1 MPFVYML
8 RCADGSYYVGSTRS
22 LELRIFQHNSD
33 KDGCAYTRSRRPV
46 TLVWHAEVENVGQ
59 AFGLEKQTW
68 LGPQEARGADQRRLR
83 AAPGFVLPPRRQAAS
98 RAVRRARPRALGG

>member
-22 LELRIFQHNSD
+22 LELRLFQHNSD
-33 KDGCAYTRSRRPV
+33 KDGCAYTRARRPV

-59 AFGLEKQTW
+59 AFGLEKQIQGW
-68 LGPQEARGADQRRLR
+68 SRKKREALIDGDFELLPELSSRRGGKPRPSLG
-83 AAPGFVLPPRRQAAS
+83 S
-98 RAVRRARPRALGG
+98 